1 MWKYVI
7 IIFLLFSSSASLVC
21 NLENNAFAQTKMYT
35 IPTQNI
41 FFTNVHVDKNP
52 VPNKPFT
59 VYADIQSQSVNGN
72 DLIVSITAPTGV
84 TVISPIISNLAF
96 TAQGNTVRA
105 SWTLLAS
112 DTGSYPLT
120 ITAQSNFPVDTQT
133 FTVTVNIGSP
143 HSLVLSGINVPGGI
157 LPNDNFTVGIK
168 LRNAAIVPDNNILIQ
183 IFVPAGLQL
192 LDDATQSSPLINPNQ
207 EMTFKWKLK
216 AEDRG
221 SYTILFNYLSANAG
235 SNSVNAGVNVGT
247 RQVATGALL
256 SIMTEPT
263 TLRQNSINPIVLDII
278 NNGIQDVHNLQ
289 IVSASGGGYMSTD
302 TPSWIGDLAKNAKK
316 TVTLQIDTSNET
328 LPLQIPILVK
338 YDSNG
343 NSFSETYQTGLQLEN
358 HPDFKIS
365 VVTVS
370 PSLSYAGDVADKI
383 NVQIFDAG
391 LGANDVYATLNLP
404 QGLSP
409 AWGDATSAYFGR
421 INAFQTVTA
430 SFFVNVNNGVS
441 SGNYPL
447 SLLIKTGNQETPLN
461 VNFIVAPKA
470 QFQLVSKDD
479 SQLYPGATNVPFKI
493 TMKNTGTATA
503 QTITTTLLS
512 GNSAPGVKSG
522 SITSVGNMENIGT
535 VLPGQTFV
543 TTFMIHLDPQF
554 EAGDQST
561 TVEIN
566 WSQNST
572 NTSNTFVQTVIVPYH
587 VAYGPNYLLYY
598 DAIPW
603 TYVIIAIGL
612 MAGIVL
618 FIRKRKS
625 KMKMIELSSLQMSRN
640 DLTNLPASEME
651 FLEDLSAEKK
661 NKRRERIK
669 IRTQD
674 SHSRI
679 DNDND
684 GDGEGSMV

>member
-1 MWKYVI
+1 MLKHVI

-21 NLENNAFAQTKMYT
+21 NLENNVFAQTKMYA

-59 VYADIQSQSVNGN
+59 VYADIQSQSVNWN

-84 TVISPIISNLAF
+84 NVVSPIISNLAF
-96 TAQGNTVRA
+96 TVQGNTVRA

-143 HSLVLSGINVPGGI
+143 HSLVLSGINVPGSI

-216 AEDRG
+216 AESPG
-221 SYTILFNYLSANAG
+221 SYTILFNYASANAG
-235 SNSVNAGVNVGT
+235 SNSANAGVNVGT

-289 IVSASGGGYMSTD
+289 IVSASGGGYISTD

-328 LPLQIPILVK
+328 LPLQIPVSVK

-358 HPDFKIS
+358 HPDFKTNII
-365 VVTVS
+365 TVS
-370 PSLSYAGDVADKI
+370 PPLSYAGDTADKI
-383 NVQIFDAG
+383 DVQIFNAG

-409 AWGDATSAYFGR
+409 AWGDATLAYFGR

-430 SFFVNVNNGVS
+430 SFFVNVNNMVS

-447 SLLIKTGNQETPLN
+447 SLLIRNGDQKTSLN

-470 QFQLVSKDD
+470 QFQIISVDD
-479 SQLYPGATNVPFKI
+479 SQLYPSATNVPFKI
-493 TMKNTGTATA
+493 VIKNAGTVAA
-503 QTITTTLLS
+503 QTITTKLLS
-512 GNSAPGVKSG
+512 GNSVPGVKSD

-543 TTFMIHLDPQF
+543 TTFLVNLDPNF
-554 EAGDQST
+554 AAGDKST
-561 TVEIN
+561 TVELD
-566 WSQNST
+566 WAQNST
-572 NTSNTFVQTVIVPYH
+572 NTSNVFVQTLIVPYH
-587 VAYGPNYLLYY
+587 IANGPSYLLYY
-598 DAIPW
+598 NTIPW
-603 TYVIIAIGL
+603 TYIIITIFLLIGL
-612 MAGIVL
+612 SILITKRRKKIIMMESTSPQEIPRINTDKL
-618 FIRKRKS
+618 FS
-625 KMKMIELSSLQMSRN
+625 QDTMI
-640 DLTNLPASEME
+640 P
-651 FLEDLSAEKK
+651 EDISAEKENNRDK
-661 NKRRERIK
+661 KKLPAQSYFK
-669 IRTQD
+669 ID
-674 SHSRI
+674 
-679 DNDND
+679 D
-684 GDGEGSMV
+684 GNET